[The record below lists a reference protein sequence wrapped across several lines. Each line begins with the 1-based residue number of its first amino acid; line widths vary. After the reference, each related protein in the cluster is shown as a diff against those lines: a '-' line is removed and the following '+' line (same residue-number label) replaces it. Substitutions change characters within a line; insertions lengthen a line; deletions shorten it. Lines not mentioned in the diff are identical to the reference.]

1 MLRRSL
7 FITII
12 TTSLISINARGETTW
27 APRMEDYV
35 DTNKYHPN
43 PATGDKYLCWSAT
56 ASNLLEWG
64 NHRWSFSDISGNP
77 IMGADSQ
84 LASAAI
90 NNTWHDY
97 FMNHWTDD
105 SFVTQLALRWI
116 FEGIDTGQY
125 NTLWWIIKYTEYGSQ
140 LECPECPGGASY
152 TEGTYGLTF
161 MEEPGIST
169 PVHIQN
175 LLASSPVGVSIYW
188 DRPDPDPDEQH
199 VITCY
204 GIEYNDLGG
213 GGVEYQGIWYTDS
226 DYDDQGTNVPLDK
239 GGVRHYQPIIMEDGK
254 WFLDYYGSGATHE
267 IVALT
272 ALAPATIPT
281 FTVTPTHGPNG
292 TIYPDTP
299 FTAEYDENVTFYA
312 TYDTG
317 YEVDKWYVNG
327 EVAFTGDDNIVLVI
341 TEPTTVLVTFKPDGM
356 TPSQILVAGS
366 TNPDIFEFSMQPD
379 DSQSLLIP
387 VYNPGTSSTVVNVSK
402 SGTASSWTSLE
413 STSFT
418 LASHE
423 LKKFQIT
430 VDSPDGVASG
440 TYALNISFNGI
451 VQPISIRVADLGD
464 DYHVNLSPS
473 TASINGNNTCVVDF
487 QFNNVFYDYFDI
499 SGKYQTFAQTY
510 CDLSE
515 NQYINAEDYYLVLWV
530 ENLGATNQN
539 LIVKM
544 NNQPIGTITTDQVA
558 IGEID
563 QYRISGEWET
573 LTSGQNVLTFGLSQ
587 WDQSSTIPLWRIYDG
602 IMEYYGLGD
611 LLYLE
616 TCLTTSAYVSS
627 PINLPSNVLHLIN
640 DGYMAS
646 ARVYGTVTS
655 CSSDGKVYL
664 YNNGQNVDSE
674 NIYTSEVGDREY
686 WSLGKSELAS
696 SNLFALKG
704 DSSTEPVVGL
714 SNLKLE
720 ITFNTNDPV
729 LDVKKQ
735 LSSNRIQL
743 GQQTTVTVHVE
754 NTAEGSSTGY
764 DTDLKDSLPP
774 GLTLSGGVLNKS
786 NIGKLN
792 FEDTYTNTY
801 TITANQVGHYTLP
814 SARVD
819 YETYD
824 GDPVIDES
832 VPVDLNVVYGQLTVN
847 EPNVIYSRLVNESGI
862 HLSAVVLDVDGITPI
877 TDADVYAIVE
887 KDFGDVLL
895 WQVIYIVPM
904 GWSQTDQSYIG
915 ITPAVQYG
923 GNYRATIVA
932 QKDWY
937 EDGQSEQAVFYVHE
951 PKPDITGEGVINLL
965 DYSLLAARWLN
976 DCNNQNNWCDGAD
989 IDHSG
994 FVGFEDLLIMAEQWL
1009 SDSLVG
1015 YWSFDDSGAITAID
1029 YSGNNNDGKIYGALP
1044 ISGISGQ
1051 ALSFD
1056 GVDDY
1061 IEFPPLTN
1069 GSKTFS
1075 FCFKTTATGV
1085 ERFLSYDGGYY
1096 QDLWS
1101 IQLDSNGKVLFGAR
1115 EIESGDCPQLIGSNM
1130 VNDGQWHHLVLVLNT
1145 ETNESTLYI
1154 DGEVQAYSSQLTSDL
1169 TMFDHVFYGM
1179 WDNFNYNG
1187 AYTNGT
1193 IDEIRIYNRVLS
1205 AAEIQSLYQNP

>member
-1 MLRRSL
+1 MFL
-7 FITII
+7 TII
-12 TTSLISINARGETTW
+12 LIFVYHLTAHGETLWT
-27 APRMEDYV
+27 PTYPNYP
-35 DTNKYHPN
+35 DTNK
-43 PATGDKYLCWSAT
+43 TGNDDTKLCWAAT

-64 NHRWSFSDISGNP
+64 KHRWSFCDISGSP
-77 IMGADSQ
+77 LSGVDLE
-84 LASAAI
+84 LATSAFNDDWYTYYI
-90 NNTWHDY
+90 
-97 FMNHWTDD
+97 NHWTDNGMD
-105 SFVTQLALRWI
+105 TDLALRWI
-116 FEGIDTGQY
+116 FEGIDPTSLFRQWLG
-125 NTLWWIIKYTEYGSQ
+125 IGAQ
-140 LECPECPGGASY
+140 LEIPGGAFYS
-152 TEGTYGLTF
+152 EGAYGLLHI
-161 MEEPGIST
+161 EDPGASAVVEIHNT
-169 PVHIQN
+169 
-175 LLASSPVGVSIYW
+175 LLNSPVILGIFYDVPFS
-188 DRPDPDPDEQH
+188 PNNSTH

-204 GIEYNDLGG
+204 GIQYNELAG
-213 GGVEYQGIWYTDS
+213 GGVEYQGLWYTDS
-226 DYDDQGTNVPLDK
+226 DPVYSERYEILPNGSKLHYNSLIFDDG
-239 GGVRHYQPIIMEDGK
+239 Y
-254 WFLDYYGSGATHE
+254 WFLDYTEENLPTYKIRS
-267 IVALT
+267 LT
-272 ALAPATIPT
+272 ILAPANVPT
-281 FTVTPTHGPNG
+281 FTVTPTHGTNG
-292 TIYPDTP
+292 SISPSIA
-299 FTAEYDENVTFYA
+299 FTAEYSENFTFYA
-312 TYDTG
+312 NHDPG
-317 YEVDKWYVNG
+317 YEVDEWHVNG
-327 EVAFTGDDNIVLVI
+327 EVAFKGGDNITLAI
-341 TEPTTVLVTFKPDGM
+341 TEPTTVLVTFKPDGT

-366 TNPDIFEFSMQPD
+366 TNPGIFEFSMQSD

-440 TYALNISFNGI
+440 TYTLNISFNGI

-473 TASINGNNTCVVDF
+473 TASINGNNTCAVDF

-563 QYRISGEWET
+563 QYQISGGWET

-587 WDQSSTIPLWRIYDG
+587 WNQSSTTPLWRIYDG
-602 IMEYYGLGD
+602 IMEGYGFGE

-627 PINLPSNVLHLIN
+627 PINLPSNVLQLIN

-664 YNNGQNVDSE
+664 YNNGHNVDSE

-729 LDVKKQ
+729 LNVKKQ

-743 GQQTTVTVHVE
+743 GQQATVIVHVE

-792 FEDTYTNTY
+792 YEDTYTNTY

-824 GDPVIDES
+824 GVPIIDES
-832 VPVDLNVVYGQLTVN
+832 IPVDLNVVYGQLSVN
-847 EPNVIYSRLVNESGI
+847 EPNVIFPRLVNESGI
-862 HLSAVVLDVDGITPI
+862 HISAIVLDVDGITPV
-877 TDADVYAIVE
+877 TDADVYAVVE

-895 WQVIYIVPM
+895 WQTTYIVPM
-904 GWSQTDQSYIG
+904 GWSQSNQSYIG
-915 ITPAVQYG
+915 ITPIVQSG
-923 GNYRATIVA
+923 GNYRVTVVA

-937 EDGQSEQAVFYVHE
+937 NDGQSEQAAFYVHE
-951 PKPDITGEGVINLL
+951 PKPDLTGEGVINLL

-994 FVGFEDLLIMAEQWL
+994 FVGFEDLLIMSEEWL

-1015 YWSFDDSGAITAID
+1015 YWSFDDSIAITAID
-1029 YSGNNNDGKIYGALP
+1029 CSGNNNDGNIYGALP

-1061 IEFPPLTN
+1061 IEFPPLSN

-1075 FCFKTTATGV
+1075 FWFKTIATGAK
-1085 ERFLSYDGGYY
+1085 RFLSYDGG
-1096 QDLWS
+1096 S
-1101 IQLDSNGKVLFGAR
+1101 
-1115 EIESGDCPQLIGSNM
+1115 
-1130 VNDGQWHHLVLVLNT
+1130 
-1145 ETNESTLYI
+1145 
-1154 DGEVQAYSSQLTSDL
+1154 
-1169 TMFDHVFYGM
+1169 
-1179 WDNFNYNG
+1179 
-1187 AYTNGT
+1187 
-1193 IDEIRIYNRVLS
+1193 VLS
-1205 AAEIQSLYQNP
+1205 R

>member
-1 MLRRSL
+1 MAS
-7 FITII
+7 II
-12 TTSLISINARGETTW
+12 
-27 APRMEDYV
+27 P
-35 DTNKYHPN
+35 
-43 PATGDKYLCWSAT
+43 
-56 ASNLLEWG
+56 
-64 NHRWSFSDISGNP
+64 
-77 IMGADSQ
+77 
-84 LASAAI
+84 
-90 NNTWHDY
+90 
-97 FMNHWTDD
+97 
-105 SFVTQLALRWI
+105 
-116 FEGIDTGQY
+116 
-125 NTLWWIIKYTEYGSQ
+125 
-140 LECPECPGGASY
+140 
-152 TEGTYGLTF
+152 
-161 MEEPGIST
+161 
-169 PVHIQN
+169 
-175 LLASSPVGVSIYW
+175 SS
-188 DRPDPDPDEQH
+188 
-199 VITCY
+199 
-204 GIEYNDLGG
+204 
-213 GGVEYQGIWYTDS
+213 
-226 DYDDQGTNVPLDK
+226 
-239 GGVRHYQPIIMEDGK
+239 
-254 WFLDYYGSGATHE
+254 
-267 IVALT
+267 
-272 ALAPATIPT
+272 
-281 FTVTPTHGPNG
+281 GPNG
-292 TIYPDTP
+292 SITP
-299 FTAEYDENVTFYA
+299 NTNLTAYFGDEVHFTASPISSDYTVDYWKVNWTVVETENT
-312 TYDTG
+312 
-317 YEVDKWYVNG
+317 N
-327 EVAFTGDDNIVLVI
+327 FTLDI
-341 TEPTTVLVTFKPDGM
+341 TEEYLNEDVIVQVFFKPDG
-356 TPSQILVAGS
+356 TIPSDIWVAGS
-366 TNPDIFEFSMQPD
+366 TNPDTFDFSMQPD

-402 SGTASSWTSLE
+402 SGTAASWTSLE

-440 TYALNISFNGI
+440 TYTLNISFNGI

-464 DYHVNLSPS
+464 DYLVNLSPS
-473 TASINGNNTCVVDF
+473 TASINGNNTCGVRF
-487 QFNNVFYDYFDI
+487 QFNNLFYDYFDI
-499 SGKYQTFAQTY
+499 SGKYHTFAQTY

-563 QYRISGEWET
+563 QYLISGDWGT

-587 WDQSSTIPLWRIYDG
+587 WDQSSTTSLWRIYDG
-602 IMEYYGLGD
+602 IAENYALGD
-611 LLYLE
+611 LLYFE

-627 PINLPSNVLHLIN
+627 PINLPSNVLQLIN

-664 YNNGQNVDSE
+664 YNNGHNVDSE

-704 DSSTEPVVGL
+704 DSSTEPVAGL

-729 LDVKKQ
+729 LDVTKQ

-743 GQQTTVTVHVE
+743 GQQATVTIHVE

-764 DTDLKDSLPP
+764 DTDLVDSLPP

-792 FEDTYTNTY
+792 YEDTYTNTY

-824 GDPVIDES
+824 GVPVIDES
-832 VPVDLNVVYGQLTVN
+832 IPVDLNVVYGQLSVN
-847 EPNVIYSRLVNESGI
+847 EPNVIFPRLVNESGI
-862 HLSAVVLDVDGITPI
+862 HISAIVLDVDGITPV
-877 TDADVYAIVE
+877 TDADVYAVVE

-895 WQVIYIVPM
+895 WQTTYIVPM
-904 GWSQTDQSYIG
+904 GWSQSNQSYIG
-915 ITPAVQYG
+915 ITPIVQSG
-923 GNYRATIVA
+923 GNYRVTVVA

-937 EDGQSEQAVFYVHE
+937 NDGQSEQAAFYVHE
-951 PKPDITGEGVINLL
+951 PNPDITGEGVINLL

-989 IDHSG
+989 IDHSS
-994 FVGFEDLLIMAEQWL
+994 FVGFEDLLIMSEQWL

-1015 YWSFDDSGAITAID
+1015 YWSFDDSSAITALD
-1029 YSGNNNDGKIYGALP
+1029 CSGNNNDGNIYGALP

-1075 FCFKTTATGV
+1075 FWFKTTATGAK
-1085 ERFLSYDGGYY
+1085 RFLSYDGGYY

-1130 VNDGQWHHLVLVLNT
+1130 VNDGQWHHLVLVLNI
-1145 ETNESTLYI
+1145 ETNENALYI
-1154 DGEVQAYSSQLTSDL
+1154 DGEVQAYSSLLTSDL

-1187 AYTNGT
+1187 AYTDGV
-1193 IDEIRIYNRVLS
+1193 IDEIRVYNRVLS
-1205 AAEIQSLYQNP
+1205 AAEIQSLHQNP